1 MAPGKLAVF
10 ALLASLLLL
19 NTIKLAECMVACI
32 LYGADYPP
40 APPLGPPPHKIVDP
54 GKVYCVG
61 ACDARCSEHSHKKR
75 CSRSCLTCCSAC
87 RCVPAGT
94 AGNRETCGRCYT
106 DWVSHNNMTK
116 CP

>member
-19 NTIKLAECMVACI
+19 NTIKA
-32 LYGADYPP
+32 ADYPP

-54 GKVYCVG
+54 GKDCVG

>member
-1 MAPGKLAVF
+1 MPEQPEAAHFIV
-10 ALLASLLLL
+10 LLMITWRAWLVGL
-19 NTIKLAECMVACI
+19 VA
-32 LYGADYPP
+32 D
-40 APPLGPPPHKIVDP
+40 
-54 GKVYCVG
+54 CVG

>member
-1 MAPGKLAVF
+1 MITWRAWLVGL
-10 ALLASLLLL
+10 
-19 NTIKLAECMVACI
+19 VA
-32 LYGADYPP
+32 D
-40 APPLGPPPHKIVDP
+40 
-54 GKVYCVG
+54 CVG